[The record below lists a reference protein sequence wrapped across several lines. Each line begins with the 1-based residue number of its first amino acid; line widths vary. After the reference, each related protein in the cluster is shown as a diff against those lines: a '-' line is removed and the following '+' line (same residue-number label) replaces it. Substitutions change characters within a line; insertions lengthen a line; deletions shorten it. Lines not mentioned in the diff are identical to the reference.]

1 MNVLEKFDELRRIL
15 QEYVYELGR
24 IHNVS
29 AQYSFYFKKIYV
41 LFCLPNNSYNLKN
54 NLITI

>member
-1 MNVLEKFDELRRIL
+1 MNVFEKFDELRRIL

-29 AQYSFYFKKIYV
+29 AQYSFYLKKKFMYYFV
-41 LFCLPNNSYNLKN
+41 
-54 NLITI
+54 